1 MEQLN
6 NLDLS
11 ECFKEGSQTAQKL
24 KRMNKG
30 KSEEQTDVGD
40 SKTLRETSLNNLNDL
55 VNKRIYQ

>member
-11 ECFKEGSQTAQKL
+11 ECFVEGSETHQKL
-24 KRMNKG
+24 KRMKKETQSN
-30 KSEEQTDVGD
+30 ERDVD
-40 SKTLRETSLNNLNDL
+40 ASKTLRVAALNDLNEL

>member
-11 ECFKEGSQTAQKL
+11 ECFKEGSPTHRKL
-24 KRMNKG
+24 KKQQ
-30 KSEEQTDVGD
+30 EQSQEKKKDID
-40 SKTLRETSLNNLNDL
+40 ASKALRVESLNDLNDL

>member
-11 ECFKEGSQTAQKL
+11 ECFKEGSPTHRKL
-24 KRMNKG
+24 KKQQ
-30 KSEEQTDVGD
+30 EQNQSNERDVD
-40 SKTLRETSLNNLNDL
+40 ASRTIRVTSLNDLNEL

>member
-11 ECFKEGSQTAQKL
+11 ECFVEGSQTYLNL
-24 KRMNKG
+24 KKQ
-30 KSEEQTDVGD
+30 EEQTQEKKKDID
-40 SKTLRETSLNNLNDL
+40 ASKALRVESLNDLNDL

>member
-11 ECFKEGSQTAQKL
+11 ECFKEGSPTHRKL
-24 KRMNKG
+24 KKQQ
-30 KSEEQTDVGD
+30 EQSQEKKKDID
-40 SKTLRETSLNNLNDL
+40 ASKALRVEFLNDLNEL

>member
-11 ECFKEGSQTAQKL
+11 EIFKEGSPTHQKL
-24 KRMNKG
+24 IKQKERTQSNAM
-30 KSEEQTDVGD
+30 DVD
-40 SKTLRETSLNNLNDL
+40 TSKTLRVVSLNDLNEL

>member
-11 ECFKEGSQTAQKL
+11 ECFKEGSPTHRKL
-24 KRMNKG
+24 KKQQ
-30 KSEEQTDVGD
+30 EQSQEKKKDID
-40 SKTLRETSLNNLNDL
+40 ASKALRVESLNDLNEL